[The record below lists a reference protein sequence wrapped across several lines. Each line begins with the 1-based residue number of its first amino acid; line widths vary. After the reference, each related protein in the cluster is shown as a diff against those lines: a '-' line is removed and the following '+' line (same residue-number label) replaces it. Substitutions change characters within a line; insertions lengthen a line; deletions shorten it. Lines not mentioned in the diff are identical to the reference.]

1 MAGNKGIMNINGI
14 PRQSIWWNEAEEQVY
29 LFDQRSLPHTIEE
42 RPIRSYEEAAT
53 AIRDMWVRGAP
64 LIGVTA
70 AFGIYLAAKEAQTKK
85 DPHAFM
91 QQAHAT
97 LLATRPTA
105 VNLSWALQRLHP
117 LWQHHPVQQWENV
130 LLEEA
135 LRLRSEDIDQCR
147 SIGEHG
153 LACIRS
159 NYEQTQQP
167 VNIMTHCNA
176 GWLATVDYGT
186 ATAPMYLAHEAGIPI
201 HVWVS
206 ETRPR
211 NQGFS
216 ITAFELDAAGIPHTV
231 LVDNAAGLLLQQGK
245 VDLVM
250 VGSDRTTANG
260 DVANKIG
267 TYLKALAA
275 HASGVPF
282 YVALPSSSI
291 DFSMASGQE
300 IPIEERSP
308 AEVKTIQGYT
318 AAGRQTVML
327 TPSNSPAVN
336 YGFDITPAAY
346 VTGLITER
354 GVCPAS
360 AEGLATLFPEKFP
373 ADAR

>member
-1 MAGNKGIMNINGI
+1 MNINGI

-29 LFDQRSLPHTIEE
+29 LFDQRTLPYAIEE
-42 RPIRSYEEAAT
+42 KPIRSHEEAAT

-70 AFGIYLAAKEAQTKK
+70 AFGMYLASVEAQSEK
-85 DPHAFM
+85 DSVAYM
-91 QQAHAT
+91 KRAQAT

-105 VNLSWALQRLHP
+105 VNLPWALQRLEP
-117 LWQHHPVQQWENV
+117 IWREQVIEAWPKA

-135 LRLRSEDIDQCR
+135 LKIREEDIAQ
-147 SIGEHG
+147 SKAMGEHG
-153 LACIRS
+153 LALIKALYQESGR
-159 NYEQTQQP
+159 P
-167 VNIMTHCNA
+167 VQIMTHCNA

-216 ITAFELDAAGIPHTV
+216 ITAFELDAAGIPHTM

-245 VDLVM
+245 VDLVL

-291 DFSMASGQE
+291 DFTMASGQE
-300 IPIEERSP
+300 IPIEERSA

-318 AAGRQTVML
+318 AAGRQTVAL
-327 TPSNSPAVN
+327 TPPNSPAVN

-360 AEGLATLFPEKFP
+360 AEGLATLFPEKYP